1 MVGRAELLS
10 ALFYL
15 SSILTWISNSRS
27 SSPVSDGSSSPSSSP
42 FPFQLFF
49 EHRKK
54 LAAIGL
60 AFIGF
65 LCKEQ
70 SILALPYLAL
80 FELIDFGGVR
90 NNSTSSTSKTPKVI
104 SNHHHHHLNHRSSS
118 RSGAFFSPF
127 PPPSSLSFRCKSSPS
142 FGSSL
147 LRSAFSLSSTVS
159 FGALLL
165 LGSSFLLA
173 LYLRLSIMHF
183 SLPTFS
189 R

>member
-27 SSPVSDGSSSPSSSP
+27 SSPVSDGSSSSSP

-65 LCKEQ
+65 LGKEQ

-104 SNHHHHHLNHRSSS
+104 SNHHHHHHLNHRSSS
-118 RSGAFFSPF
+118 RPGTFFSPL
-127 PPPSSLSFRCKSSPS
+127 PPPSSLSFRRKSSPS
-142 FGSSL
+142 FGSSFF
-147 LRSAFSLSSTVS
+147 RSALSLSSTVS
-159 FGALLL
+159 FGAVLL

>member
-10 ALFYL
+10 AFFYL
-15 SSILTWISNSRS
+15 SSILTWISSSRS
-27 SSPVSDGSSSPSSSP
+27 SSPVSDGSSSSSLP
-42 FPFQLFF
+42 FPFQLLF
-49 EHRKK
+49 EHRRK

-60 AFIGF
+60 VFVGF

-127 PPPSSLSFRCKSSPS
+127 PPPSSLSFRRKSSPS

-147 LRSAFSLSSTVS
+147 LHSAFSLSSTVS

-165 LGSSFLLA
+165 LGSSFFLA

>member
-10 ALFYL
+10 AFFYL
-15 SSILTWISNSRS
+15 SSILTWISSSRS
-27 SSPVSDGSSSPSSSP
+27 SSPVADGNSSSSSP
-42 FPFQLFF
+42 FPFHLFF
-49 EHRKK
+49 EHRRK
-54 LAAIGL
+54 LAAIVL
-60 AFIGF
+60 AFVGF

-80 FELIDFGGVR
+80 FELIDFGGVQ

-118 RSGAFFSPF
+118 RSGTFFSPL
-127 PPPSSLSFRCKSSPS
+127 PPPSLLSFRRKSSPS
-142 FGSSL
+142 FGSSFF
-147 LRSAFSLSSTVS
+147 RSALSLLSTVS
-159 FGALLL
+159 FGAVLL
-165 LGSSFLLA
+165 LGSSFLFA